1 LSSLDLF
8 PLWLSVRVSVA
19 ATILTL
25 AVGVP
30 LAWLLAR
37 RTFAGRDVLASVV
50 VAPLVL
56 PPTVLGYYL
65 LVLIGSQGPVGRLL
79 NSAGIELAFTWKAA
93 VLAGTVGSAPL
104 LIKAVQAGFESVD
117 ARLEQAARTLGR
129 SEWNVFWTITAPL
142 AWRSLMAG
150 GILAFCRAFGDFGIT
165 LMIAGSI
172 PGRTQTLP
180 LAIYDHVQANQMAE
194 ANALSL
200 ISVAAVVLLLVGL
213 ARIVR
218 LRY

>member
-1 LSSLDLF
+1 LTSLDLF

-19 ATILTL
+19 ATLLTL

-37 RTFAGRDVLASVV
+37 RTFTGRDVLASVV

-79 NSAGIELAFTWKAA
+79 EAAGIEIAFTWKAA
-93 VLAGTVGSAPL
+93 VLAGCVGSAPL
-104 LIKAVQAGFESVD
+104 LIKAAQAGFEGVD

-129 SEWNVFWTITAPL
+129 SEWNVFWSITLPL

-200 ISVAAVVLLLVGL
+200 LSLGAVVLLLAGL
-213 ARIVR
+213 ARLVR

>member
-1 LSSLDLF
+1 MDLF
-8 PLWLSVRVSVA
+8 TVWLSLRVSLVA
-19 ATILTL
+19 TVLTVV
-25 AVGVP
+25 VGIPV
-30 LAWLLAR
+30 AWFLAR
-37 RTFAGRDVLASVV
+37 RRHVGKEMVAALVV
-50 VAPLVL
+50 SPLVL

-65 LVLIGSQGPVGRLL
+65 LVLIGSQGPVGRFLDA
-79 NSAGIELAFTWKAA
+79 AGIELAFTWKAA

-104 LIKAVQAGFESVD
+104 LIKAAQAGFESVD

-129 SEWNVFWTITAPL
+129 SERNVFWSITAPL

-200 ISVAAVVLLLVGL
+200 ISLAAVVVLLVGL
-213 ARIVR
+213 ARAVR

>member
-25 AVGVP
+25 ALGVP

-37 RTFAGRDVLASVV
+37 RTFAGRDVLASIV

-79 NSAGIELAFTWKAA
+79 DAAGVELAFTWKAA
-93 VLAGTVGSAPL
+93 VLAGSVGSAPL
-104 LIKAVQAGFESVD
+104 LIKAAQAGFESVD

-129 SEWNVFWTITAPL
+129 SEWNVFWSITLPL

-200 ISVAAVVLLLVGL
+200 ISLGAVVLLLVGL
-213 ARIVR
+213 ARLVR